1 MNFDTSSGNQ
11 RTKKTRSSHL
21 FSSVLL
27 GALLL
32 AGCAQTTTRQT
43 PELSKERRSL
53 EPIVSLGSSFKALP
67 AVSNTQSRVVLYRDA
82 QSALTG
88 ATSVFFDERYHAS
101 LEAGAWSS
109 LCYKTGPVE
118 MGARQMHVGSLLIHL
133 PN

>member
-1 MNFDTSSGNQ
+1 M
-11 RTKKTRSSHL
+11 KTQKTNL

-67 AVSNTQSRVVLYRDA
+67 AVSNVGLFLKLRHSPHLSRQSL
-82 QSALTG
+82 S
-88 ATSVFFDERYHAS
+88 
-101 LEAGAWSS
+101 
-109 LCYKTGPVE
+109 
-118 MGARQMHVGSLLIHL
+118 HVQHILLIF
-133 PN
+133 